1 MAFTHSPKI
10 VTDGLTF
17 YIDAANP
24 RSYVSGSFNSYSLI
38 NSTISGSLIN
48 DIRFDSGSQGSFGF
62 GFDGIDDY
70 IQTNTRMPLTS
81 GQTDITLN
89 FWFKIV
95 GISGGHGTYGY
106 HGLIDTLA
114 INTPRRSRIL
124 IKDDRT
130 EIIYD
135 VAGNALTITLT
146 STLSLYTWYYLTL
159 TKDSVNGSKI
169 YINNEYEGG
178 DASDTGV
185 IKGTFAG
192 STWPNTVFGVGA
204 YNPTYFLNG
213 NIANIQCYNRALTT
227 DEIQQNYNALK
238 NRFK

>member
-1 MAFTHSPKI
+1 MGVSYSYKSI
-10 VTDGLTF
+10 VTDGLVF

-24 RSYVSGSFNSYSLI
+24 RSYVSGSLNSYSLI

-48 DIRFDSGSQGSFGF
+48 DVRFGSGSQGSFEF
-62 GFDGIDDY
+62 GFDGVDDY

-95 GISGGHGTYGY
+95 GNSGGGY

-114 INTPRRSRIL
+114 INNPRRSRIL
-124 IKDDRT
+124 INDGRT
-130 EIIYD
+130 RIQYD
-135 VAGNALTITLT
+135 VAGNELTIYLT

-185 IKGTFAG
+185 IEGTFAG
-192 STWPNTVFGVGA
+192 PTWSNTVFGVGA

-213 NIANIQCYNRALTT
+213 NIANIQCYNKALTSQ
-227 DEIQQNYNALK
+227 EIQQNYNALK
-238 NRFK
+238 DRFI

>member
-1 MAFTHSPKI
+1 MGVSYSYKSI
-10 VTDGLTF
+10 VTDGLVF

-24 RSYVSGSFNSYSLI
+24 RSYVSGSLNSYSLI

-48 DIRFDSGSQGSFGF
+48 DVRFGSGSQGSFEF
-62 GFDGIDDY
+62 GFDGVDDY

-95 GISGGHGTYGY
+95 GNSAGGN

-124 IKDDRT
+124 INDGRT
-130 EIIYD
+130 SIRYD
-135 VAGNALTITLT
+135 VAGNDLTITLT

-185 IKGTFAG
+185 IEGTFAG
-192 STWPNTVFGVGA
+192 GTWPNTVFGVGA

-213 NIANIQCYNRALTT
+213 NIANIQCYNRALTSQ
-227 DEIQQNYNALK
+227 EVLHNYNALK
-238 NRFK
+238 GRFGL

>member
-1 MAFTHSPKI
+1 MSGRVGSITTDIIA
-10 VTDGLTF
+10 DGLVF
-17 YIDAANP
+17 NMDAAN
-24 RSYVSGSFNSYSLI
+24 RASYVPDATTSYNTLDLS
-38 NSTISGSLIN
+38 NNGSLQ
-48 DIRFDSGSQGSFGF
+48 DIGMYSSENGGTWV
-62 GFDGIDDY
+62 FDGIDDY

-95 GISGGHGTYGY
+95 GNSGGGY
-106 HGLIDTLA
+106 HGLIDALA

-124 IKDDRT
+124 INDGRT
-130 EIIYD
+130 RIQYD
-135 VAGNALTITLT
+135 VAGNELTITLT

-185 IKGTFAG
+185 IEGTFAG

-213 NIANIQCYNRALTT
+213 NIANIQCYNRALTSQ
-227 DEIQQNYNALK
+227 EVLHNYNALK
-238 NRFK
+238 GRFGL